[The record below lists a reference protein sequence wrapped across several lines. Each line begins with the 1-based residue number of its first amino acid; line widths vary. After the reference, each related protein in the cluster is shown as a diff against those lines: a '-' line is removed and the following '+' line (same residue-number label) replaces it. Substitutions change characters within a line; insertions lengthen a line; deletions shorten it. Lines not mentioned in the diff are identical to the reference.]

1 MTNKEQQSERF
12 SQLIEAL
19 NISQVVL
26 AELIGYSQEY
36 VSQIASGKRTLTRGV
51 LQNIANK
58 LPNVNLEWLIRG
70 NGEMMLVESY
80 QIQEGEPRTLE
91 DLEAEYKADP
101 MAGLRDLI
109 ARVEELEKWKAEW
122 ESRLSMSPTKDE

>member
-1 MTNKEQQSERF
+1 MGNNKQQSERF

-19 NISQVVL
+19 NISQVVM

-36 VSQIASGKRTLTRGV
+36 VSQIASGKRNLTRPV

-70 NGEMMLVESY
+70 NGDMMLVETY
-80 QIQEGEPRTLE
+80 QIEEGNTRNPE
-91 DLEAEYKADP
+91 DLHSEHKADP
-101 MAGLRDLI
+101 LAGLRDLI
-109 ARVEELEKWKAEW
+109 SRVEALERWKAEQ
-122 ESRLSMSPTKDE
+122 ESKLSPNQDE